1 MATKYRLQDVA
12 QLQNKGI
19 FIDANVLIY
28 LFWPTGSHYWEQNY
42 AQVFR
47 KILQQKNALFI
58 DFSVVSEIIN
68 RVLRIEHS
76 RLQPASKFK
85 DFRNSPEGI
94 KTLSDIYLLIKT
106 NILPHF
112 NIVGKIFNKQELEQL
127 LVTDSLDF
135 VDKSTAAICKDNA
148 LVLLT
153 NDKDFKNTNLDI
165 LTGNP
170 NILTP

>member
-1 MATKYRLQDVA
+1 MATKYKLQDIA
-12 QLQNKGI
+12 QLQNKGV

-28 LFWPTGSHYWEQNY
+28 LFWPTGSHRWEQSY
-42 AQVFR
+42 AQVFKR
-47 KILQQKNALFI
+47 ILRQKNPLFI

-76 RLQPASKFK
+76 KLQPSSKFK

-94 KTLSDIYLLIKT
+94 KTLSDIYLLVKT
-106 NILPHF
+106 SVLPHF
-112 NIVGKIFNKQELEQL
+112 SIIGKIFSKKEIEQL
-127 LVTDSLDF
+127 LIIDNLDF
-135 VDKSTAAICKDNA
+135 VDKSTAEICKDNS

-153 NDKDFKNTNLDI
+153 NDQDFKNTDLDI

-170 NILTP
+170 NILNP